1 MILPGIW
8 RPFRPFQVKPGGI
21 LAGHDFAPEKPQ
33 RFPGPFLAA
42 KAFARTE
49 KLPRIKW
56 PFIPSKTNK
65 NGHMIWDDIVEDNT
79 VLIKI

>member
-8 RPFRPFQVKPGGI
+8 RPFRPCQVKPGGI

-49 KLPRIKW
+49 KFFQGFRPKTI
-56 PFIPSKTNK
+56 SKTNK